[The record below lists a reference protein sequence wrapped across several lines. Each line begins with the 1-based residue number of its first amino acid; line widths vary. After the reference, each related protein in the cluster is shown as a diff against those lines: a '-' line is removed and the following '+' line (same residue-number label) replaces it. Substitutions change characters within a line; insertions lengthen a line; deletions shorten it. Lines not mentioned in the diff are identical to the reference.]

1 MLNILNVVGARPNF
15 MKVAPLFREYAKHS
29 GRIRATLV
37 HTEQHYDDA
46 MSREFFSELSL
57 PTPTHSLGIG
67 SGSHAEQTGR
77 VMVEFEKIL
86 LQERPNLVLVV
97 GDVNS
102 TLACALVAAKSNV
115 QIAHVEAGLRS
126 FDRAMPEEINR
137 LVTDALTDF
146 FFTTSEDADNN
157 LKAEGVAPHKI
168 HRVGNTMIDTLLLMR
183 DRLDTMPLPSAGIRQ
198 EEQYVYMTLHR
209 PSNVDTQEI
218 LSGICDAVENIQQ
231 SAKIIWPLHPRTRKK
246 LVEHSLMSRME
257 ALGQL
262 VMVEPV
268 RYLESLSLMKNAAV
282 VLTDSGGIQEE
293 TTVLGVPCL
302 TLRNNTERPITVSEG
317 TNELVGTDASLIV
330 RKAMIALSGGGKRGA
345 IPILWDGH
353 ASERIVQVLLGVQ

>member
-1 MLNILNVVGARPNF
+1 

-77 VMVEFEKIL
+77 VMVEFEKV
-86 LQERPNLVLVV
+86 LQGEQPDVVLVV

-115 QIAHVEAGLRS
+115 KIAHVEAGLRS
-126 FDRAMPEEINR
+126 FDRTMPEEINR

-146 FFTTSEDADNN
+146 FFTTSEDADKN
-157 LKAEGVAPHKI
+157 LMAEGVAAGNI
-168 HRVGNTMIDTLLLMR
+168 HRVGNTMIDTLLVMR
-183 DRLDTMPLPSAGIRQ
+183 DRLNAMPLPSTGIRQ
-198 EEQYVYMTLHR
+198 GEQYVYMTLHR
-209 PSNVDTQEI
+209 PSNVDTREI
-218 LSGICDAVENIQQ
+218 LTGICDAVENIQR

-246 LVEHSLMSRME
+246 LVEHNLMPRME
-257 ALGQL
+257 SLGHL
-262 VMVEPV
+262 LMVEPV
-268 RYLESLSLMKNAAV
+268 RYLESLSLMKNASV

-302 TLRNNTERPITVSEG
+302 TLRNNTERPITVAQG
-317 TNELVGTDASLIV
+317 TNELVGTDPSVIL
-330 RKAMIALSGGGKRGA
+330 RKAMAALSGSGKRGN
-345 IPILWDGH
+345 IPPLWDGK
-353 ASERIVQVLLGVQ
+353 ASERIVQVLLGLEGLLS